1 MSHKRKVL
9 QGSASNMVRV
19 LLSMLV
25 SLVLPPFLV
34 HRMTPA
40 EYSAWV
46 LILQMSAYVNLLDF
60 GLQTAIGKF
69 VAEYDASGDRD
80 ASRRLLSTS
89 FTILAG
95 TAVIGCIVIFLLT
108 WSVPKLFHQMP
119 AALIPEVRLALLAIG
134 LSTALTLPFGTF
146 LSSFVG
152 LQQYLFPTIV
162 ATASRVGSAAGL
174 IVLLLMHCNL
184 VELALVMAAFNV
196 ATAASQFL
204 GWQRFVSERVGF
216 SFLLFD
222 RPSAVKL
229 AKYGSVLSIWT
240 VAMLLISGLDVVIVG
255 HFDYRNT
262 GFYAVAS
269 SITNFM
275 LLVVSSVFGPV
286 LPAVSSI
293 QAGSTPSHIGELV
306 IRVTRYCT
314 LLLCLLGLP
323 ILFGAYPLLSLWVGH
338 QYAVRSAL
346 YLEIL
351 VIGNVVRQLTYP
363 YVLVVVATGRQHL
376 TTISAIAEATVNIV
390 VSVLLVTR
398 IGAVGV
404 AIGTLVGAFV
414 GLGIHLAV
422 SMHFTQPTIQI
433 RRLLFAWQGLFRPLL
448 CVAPSLLLYPFWRR
462 SSMLPANPAWLAIW
476 VILTLAIALR
486 VVLTAAERRQLMGTL
501 SRLLYSRRLEQT

>member
-1 MSHKRKVL
+1 
-9 QGSASNMVRV
+9 MVRV

-34 HRMTPA
+34 HRMAPA

-46 LILQMSAYVNLLDF
+46 LILQLSNYVNLLDF
-60 GLQTAIGKF
+60 GFQTAIGKF
-69 VAEYDASGDRD
+69 VAEYDACGDRD

-95 TAVIGCIVIFLLT
+95 TALVGCTAIFLMT

-119 AALIPEVRLALLAIG
+119 AALIPEVRLALLAVG

-146 LSSFVG
+146 LSTFIG
-152 LQQYLFPTIV
+152 LQQYLFPTIM
-162 ATASRVGSAAGL
+162 AILSRVGSAAAL
-174 IVLLLMHCNL
+174 IVLLLMNGNL
-184 VELALVMAAFNV
+184 VELAMAMAAFNI

-204 GWQRFVSERVGF
+204 GWRRFVRARVGF
-216 SFLLFD
+216 SFFFFD
-222 RPSAVKL
+222 RRSALKL

-240 VAMLLISGLDVVIVG
+240 LAMLLISGLDIVIVG

-275 LLVVSSVFGPV
+275 LVVVGSVFGPI

-323 ILFGAYPLLSLWVGH
+323 ILFAAYPLLSLWVGH
-338 QYAVRSAL
+338 QYAIRSAP

-351 VIGNVVRQLTYP
+351 VIGNAVRQLTYP

-376 TTISAIAEATVNIV
+376 ATISAIAEAAVNIL

-404 AIGTLVGAFV
+404 AIGTLIGAFV
-414 GLGIHLAV
+414 GVGTHLLVSIPRTQRAIHMQRSGYLLEGLLRPSLGLV
-422 SMHFTQPTIQI
+422 
-433 RRLLFAWQGLFRPLL
+433 
-448 CVAPSLLLYPFWRR
+448 PSLLLYPFWKR
-462 SSMLPANPAWLAIW
+462 SSMVPANPALLAIW
-476 VILTLAIALR
+476 VVLSLSIAWQIGLTR
-486 VVLTAAERRQLMGTL
+486 KDRQGFTSAL
-501 SRLLYSRRLEQT
+501 SRLAYWRRLEQT

>member
-1 MSHKRKVL
+1 
-9 QGSASNMVRV
+9 MVRV

-69 VAEYDASGDRD
+69 VAEHDASGDRD
-80 ASRRLLSTS
+80 ANRSLVSTS

-95 TAVIGCIVIFLLT
+95 TAAIGCAAIFLMT
-108 WSVPKLFHQMP
+108 WSVPRLFHQMP
-119 AALIPEVRLALLAIG
+119 AALIPEVRLALLAVG

-146 LSSFVG
+146 LSTFVG
-152 LQQYLFPTIV
+152 LQQYLFPTII
-162 ATASRVGSAAGL
+162 ATLSRVGSAAAL
-174 IVLLLMHCNL
+174 IVLLLMHGNL
-184 VELALVMAAFNV
+184 VELAIAMAAFNV
-196 ATAASQFL
+196 AAAASQFL
-204 GWQRFVSERVGF
+204 GWRKFVKSRVGF
-216 SFLLFD
+216 SFFFFD
-222 RPSAVKL
+222 RRSAVKL

-275 LLVVSSVFGPV
+275 LLVVGSIFGPV

-293 QAGSTPSHIGELV
+293 QAGSTPAHIGDLV
-306 IRVTRYCT
+306 TRLTRYCT

-338 QYAVRSAL
+338 QYAIRSAL

-351 VIGNVVRQLTYP
+351 EIGNVVRQLTYP

-376 TTISAIAEATVNIV
+376 TTISAIAEATVNIL
-390 VSVLLVTR
+390 VSVVLVTR
-398 IGAVGV
+398 IGADGV

-414 GLGIHLAV
+414 GLGMHLAV

-433 RRLLFAWQGLFRPLL
+433 RRLRFALRALARPLL
-448 CVAPSLLLYPFWRR
+448 CVAPSLLLYPFWKR
-462 SSMLPANPAWLAIW
+462 SNMVPANPVLLALWAVLSLSVAWQIG
-476 VILTLAIALR
+476 LTR
-486 VVLTAAERRQLMGTL
+486 EDRQGFMSAL
-501 SRLLYSRRLEQT
+501 SRLLYWRRLEQT

>member
-1 MSHKRKVL
+1 
-9 QGSASNMVRV
+9 MVRV

-60 GLQTAIGKF
+60 GFQTAIGKF

-80 ASRRLLSTS
+80 ASHRLLSTA

-95 TAVIGCIVIFLLT
+95 TAAIGCAVIFLMT

-119 AALIPEVRLALLAIG
+119 AALIPEVRLALLAVG

-146 LSSFVG
+146 LSTFVG
-152 LQQYLFPTIV
+152 LQQYLFPTII
-162 ATASRVGSAAGL
+162 ATLSRVGSAAAL
-174 IVLLLMHCNL
+174 IVLLLMHGNL
-184 VELALVMAAFNV
+184 VELAMAMAAFNV

-204 GWQRFVSERVGF
+204 GWRKFVKVRVDF
-216 SFLLFD
+216 SFFFFD
-222 RPSAVKL
+222 RRSAVKL

-240 VAMLLISGLDVVIVG
+240 VAMLLISGLDLVIVG

-275 LLVVSSVFGPV
+275 LLVVGSIFGPI

-293 QAGSTPSHIGELV
+293 QAGSTPSQIGELV

-323 ILFGAYPLLSLWVGH
+323 ILFAAYPLLSLWVGH
-338 QYAVRSAL
+338 QYAIRSAL

-351 VIGNVVRQLTYP
+351 VIGNVIRQLTYP

-376 TTISAIAEATVNIV
+376 TSISAIAEATVNIL

-404 AIGTLVGAFV
+404 AIGTLIGAFV
-414 GLGIHLAV
+414 GLGVHLSV

-433 RRLLFAWQGLFRPLL
+433 RRLRFAWQALFRPLL
-448 CVAPSLLLYPFWRR
+448 CVAPSFLLYPFWKK
-462 SSMLPANPAWLAIW
+462 SSMLPANPAWLATW
-476 VILTLAIALR
+476 VILTIAIALR
-486 VVLTAAERRQLMGTL
+486 VVLTAAERGQLISTL
-501 SRLLYSRRLEQT
+501 SRLLYWRRLEQT